1 MPPDKDGI
9 GSRAASA
16 DPVDVASQ
24 LNQLEQAISAMR
36 AQLSQIMA
44 FVEQQPKKQLTVNEA
59 AKLGEAGVVELFG
72 TEDLFPPL
80 TMNSAGSASAGI
92 SSKPALSRCRTSSIW
107 WIAATAEER
116 SRVLSDFLYSR
127 LSYVNRATK
136 LSPFRER

>member
-36 AQLSQIMA
+36 AQLSQIMV

-59 AKLGEAGVVELFG
+59 AKLAGRKPYTIRRWIKEGGLKATRINLG
-72 TEDLFPPL
+72 GPKGRLLIDSSDLFATSFLPP
-80 TMNSAGSASAGI
+80 
-92 SSKPALSRCRTSSIW
+92 SKPMS
-107 WIAATAEER
+107 
-116 SRVLSDFLYSR
+116 
-127 LSYVNRATK
+127 
-136 LSPFRER
+136 